1 MWGTIHVHRHPVKN
15 RFSYFYRSDSTPT
28 RPVFEI
34 NYGRGIFT
42 KSFFLFFFFS
52 LPKQPGDKNNGALI
66 FAPKTFALAF
76 FFSFL
81 FPLLLLLLLV
91 RFHYCTRVCHH
102 RHLSSVRYHYCQLY
116 DTVFPVDTTPRIVKL
131 FYYLVYTIRRAREF

>member
-1 MWGTIHVHRHPVKN
+1 MAHLFLRQKLLPRH
-15 RFSYFYRSDSTPT
+15 
-28 RPVFEI
+28 
-34 NYGRGIFT
+34 
-42 KSFFLFFFFS
+42 
-52 LPKQPGDKNNGALI
+52 
-66 FAPKTFALAF
+66 F

-116 DTVFPVDTTPRIVKL
+116 NTVFPVDTTPRIVKL